1 MPIAQKKQFL
11 LFFRKVI
18 EPIRGFYPM
27 HLASYRP
34 VHLEMLKMMIE
45 VERET
50 GMLSNTKKA
59 YNLTDRMGL
68 SPVFR
73 EEE

>member
-1 MPIAQKKQFL
+1 
-11 LFFRKVI
+11 
-18 EPIRGFYPM
+18 M